1 MTEGQRARYDALC
14 AGFLALAAEID
25 PKTRV
30 WEISITIK
38 SGVIVRSFF
47 TRELLSDSENPEGFL
62 EANKCQK

>member
-30 WEISITIK
+30 WEVSIILK
-38 SGVIVRSFF
+38 DGVVKRGTL
-47 TRELLSDSENPEGFL
+47 TREVLPEI
-62 EANKCQK
+62 NKW